1 MLEFLI
7 DSTKLKKM
15 EKLILNISELSKKV
29 AFVKGNRVINKKNLK
44 QKKISILECGQLTP
58 IIIVEG
64 KEASEQGLILVDCL
78 TGLEVPKNEVE
89 NYVVI
94 IEGQHR
100 FTAITELQNEDK
112 EKSTTF
118 APVDIVVMYALNPK
132 GDTVKKLISEL
143 NRTSVVWIGAD
154 YVTGAALCNQ
164 GNELLDFAKE
174 LADKVSTKN
183 KDGLPTGGYP
193 VSTISKLLTFTSA
206 LDKKKLV
213 ECMDKGTNDLPTAD
227 VDRAKQILNA
237 ARGVGF
243 THSYL
248 SHKYFIDWVID
259 ENNKK
264 ISIDDICKK
273 INDLKKPKVEAISKI
288 NTISYVS
295 EIRAIVDSVSD
306 AE

>member
-1 MLEFLI
+1 MNN
-7 DSTKLKKM
+7 K
-15 EKLILNISELSKKV
+15 ILTISELGKKV
-29 AFVKGNRVINKKNLK
+29 AFVKGNRVINKMNLK

-64 KEASEQGLILVDCL
+64 KETSEQGLTLIDCI
-78 TGLEVPKNEVE
+78 TGIEVSKNEVE

-112 EKSTTF
+112 EK
-118 APVDIVVMYALNPK
+118 APIEIVVMYALNPK
-132 GDTVKKLISEL
+132 GDTTVKKLISEL
-143 NRTSVVWIGAD
+143 NRTSVVWIGSD

-174 LADKVSTKN
+174 LADIVSTKN

-213 ECMDKGTNDLPTAD
+213 ECMDKGTNDLPTANIE
-227 VDRAKQILNA
+227 RAKQILNA
-237 ARGVGF
+237 ATSVGF

-248 SHKYFIDWVID
+248 SHKYFIDWIID
-259 ENNKK
+259 ESNK
-264 ISIDDICKK
+264 ITIDDICKK
-273 INDLKKPKVEAISKI
+273 IDDLKKPLVVAITKI
-288 NTISYVS
+288 NTANYVS
-295 EIRAIVDSVSD
+295 EIRKLVDGLSD
-306 AE
+306 VA